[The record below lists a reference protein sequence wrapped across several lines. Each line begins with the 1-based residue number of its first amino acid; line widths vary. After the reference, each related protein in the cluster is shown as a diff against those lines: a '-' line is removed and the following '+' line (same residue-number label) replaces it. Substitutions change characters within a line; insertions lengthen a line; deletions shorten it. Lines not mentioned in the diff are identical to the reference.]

1 MNQSLHTNP
10 LATEP
15 VGQLLSKFA
24 VPSIIA
30 MLVSS
35 LYNMVDQLFIGNKIG
50 SLGNAATNIQFPL
63 SILNVSIAL
72 LCGIGTAAAFN
83 LAMGRGE
90 KDEAGY
96 YIGNAVTTM
105 VLVGLVLTI
114 LTEAF
119 LQPLLIFIGSPD
131 NVLPYAIEYT
141 RITALGFPFF
151 ILSAGGGHLV
161 RADGSP
167 NMTMVLNLV
176 GAIINTIL
184 DYIFIFIFD
193 WGMAGAA
200 WATIIGQFVSAM
212 IVVVYLTRFKSV
224 KLQLKHFM
232 PKMKHILTFTSLGLA
247 PFFNQIAM
255 MVTQIVLNRTLKYYG
270 GLSVYGEATPIA
282 CAGII
287 SKVTGICFSFIIG
300 ISQGLQPI
308 ASFNYGA
315 KYYQRVRDAY
325 NLAIKIAAAIAIA
338 SWVAFQLFPRQLV
351 AMFGDGD
358 DLYFQFSINYFRIYL
373 FGMFLCFLQPLS
385 SNFFTSIGKPKKGI
399 FMSLTRQVIFL
410 IPLILILPI
419 FMGIDGVMY
428 AGPIA
433 DTLAFI
439 VCYVLVKHEYKQKEW
454 QETQKK
460 K

>member
-1 MNQSLHTNP
+1 MTETMTNP
-10 LATEP
+10 LGSQP
-15 VGQLLSKFA
+15 VGKLLRQFA

-63 SILNVSIAL
+63 SILNVSMAL
-72 LCGIGTAAAFN
+72 LCGIGAASAFN

-90 KDEAGY
+90 KDDAGY

-105 VLVGLVLTI
+105 ITLGLI
-114 LTEAF
+114 LTLVTELCLEPMLVF
-119 LQPLLIFIGSPD
+119 FGSPE
-131 NVLPYAIEYT
+131 NVLPYAMEYT
-141 RITALGFPFF
+141 KVTALGFPFF

-167 NMTMVLNLV
+167 NMTMILNLT
-176 GAIINTIL
+176 GAIINTVL

-200 WATIIGQFVSAM
+200 WATIIGQYVSGI
-212 IVVVYLTRFKSV
+212 IVLVYMTHFKTV
-224 KLQLKHFM
+224 KLGLKHFL
-232 PKMKHILTFTSLGLA
+232 PDLKHILTMLFLGLA

-255 MVTQIVLNRTLKYYG
+255 MLVQIVLNRTLKYYG
-270 GLSVYGEATPIA
+270 SMSVYGEATPIA

-308 ASFNYGA
+308 VSFNYGA
-315 KYYQRVRDAY
+315 GNYKRVKDGY
-325 NLAIKIAAAIAIA
+325 NLAIKIAAVIAIV
-338 SWVAFQLFPRQLV
+338 SWLAFQIFPRQLV

-358 DLYFQFSINYFRIYL
+358 ELYFQFSINYFRIYL
-373 FGMFLCFLQPLS
+373 FGMFLCFLQPIS
-385 SNFFTSIGKPKKGI
+385 SNFFTAIGKPRKGI

-410 IPLILILPI
+410 IPLILALPV
-419 FMGIDGVMY
+419 FFGIDGVMY

-433 DTLAFI
+433 DCLAFI
-439 VCYVLVKHEYKQKEW
+439 ICFILVKKEYSRPEFQFPLKL
-454 QETQKK
+454 
-460 K
+460 

>member
-1 MNQSLHTNP
+1 MTETMTNP
-10 LATEP
+10 LGSQP
-15 VGQLLSKFA
+15 VGKLLRQFA

-72 LCGIGTAAAFN
+72 LCGIGAASAFN
-83 LAMGRGE
+83 LAIGRGE
-90 KDEAGY
+90 KDDAGY

-105 VLVGLVLTI
+105 ITLGLI
-114 LTEAF
+114 LTLVTELCLEPMLVFFGA
-119 LQPLLIFIGSPD
+119 PD
-131 NVLPYAIEYT
+131 NVLPYAMEYT
-141 RITALGFPFF
+141 KVTALGFPFF

-167 NMTMVLNLV
+167 NMTMILNLT
-176 GAIINTIL
+176 GAIINTVL

-200 WATIIGQFVSAM
+200 WATIIGQYVSGI
-212 IVVVYLTRFKSV
+212 IVLVYMTHFKTV
-224 KLQLKHFM
+224 KLGLKHFL
-232 PKMKHILTFTSLGLA
+232 PDLKHILTMLFLGLA

-255 MVTQIVLNRTLKYYG
+255 MLVQIVLNRTLKYYG
-270 GLSVYGEATPIA
+270 SMSVYGEATPIA

-308 ASFNYGA
+308 VSFNYGA
-315 KYYQRVRDAY
+315 GNYKRVKDGY
-325 NLAIKIAAAIAIA
+325 NLAIKIAAVIAIV
-338 SWVAFQLFPRQLV
+338 SWLAFQIFPRQLV

-358 DLYFQFSINYFRIYL
+358 ELYFQFSINYFRIYL
-373 FGMFLCFLQPLS
+373 FGMFLCFLQPIS
-385 SNFFTSIGKPKKGI
+385 SNFFTAIGKPRKGI

-410 IPLILILPI
+410 IPLILALPV
-419 FMGIDGVMY
+419 FFGIDGVMY

-433 DTLAFI
+433 DCLAFI
-439 VCYVLVKHEYKQKEW
+439 ICFILVKKEYSRPEFQFPLKL
-454 QETQKK
+454 
-460 K
+460 